1 MRIEALLFVLLMLAA
16 MIGGVLLNLEP
27 ICRDLGAVKVCY

>member
-16 MIGGVLLNLEP
+16 LIGGVMFNLEP
-27 ICRDLGAVKVCY
+27 ICRKLGTVMVCY